1 MRTAAK
7 PQAVDN
13 FALRDSFVRYP
24 QGRRPFPYH
33 LSARPAHTPRFY
45 VALWRAAL

>member
-13 FALRDSFVRYP
+13 FTLRDSFVRYP
-24 QGRRPFPYH
+24 QDKRPIPH
-33 LSARPAHTPRFY
+33 RLSAHRAHTPRFY